1 MKYECIFVGKV
12 PPPKIDER
20 DIQISDAQCFLE
32 NDIKKWKCNLCP
44 KIYSTKQNLRIHVL
58 DHSTDRPKPHSC
70 EECGKAFKQHAHLS
84 THMLCHRKIKPHTC
98 KVCAKSFTQVGKCV
112 IDSLSFHYLAKRIHV
127 HHFLWLYHFGVAL
140 WNPIINVNVQ
150 YAQVH

>member
-98 KVCAKSFTQVGKCV
+98 KVCAKSFTQVGKINGYSTLYRSTILQNV
-112 IDSLSFHYLAKRIHV
+112 YMYIIFSDS
-127 HHFLWLYHFGVAL
+127 
-140 WNPIINVNVQ
+140 IISVLRCGTQ
-150 YAQVH
+150 